1 MDRYS
6 AIARWINEIHGKKI
20 KQAYYRNSF
29 FGKTTML
36 LYDIQ
41 HLGLWLLLMN
51 IFNYHLIIE
60 IFFLASFIASI
71 ISISI
76 YLYLSKKNFSSQ
88 NNELDNEE

>member
-1 MDRYS
+1 MV
-6 AIARWINEIHGKKI
+6 
-20 KQAYYRNSF
+20 
-29 FGKTTML
+29 

-76 YLYLSKKNFSSQ
+76 YLYLSKKIFHQKTMNLIMK
-88 NNELDNEE
+88 NKKKPIHNYLKKVILTMLL